1 MTGRAATPPDI
12 ALLTAIPLPGSGSG
26 AGAEAA
32 QGAPDWVQL
41 LPAGTITT
49 VDGRGPYTVRDPAG
63 LAKDSL
69 AAFAGRLPI
78 DENHATD
85 LAAPQGGP
93 SPARGWI
100 VELAARADGIW
111 GRVEWTETGLKLLA
125 DKAYRFLSPVIR
137 FRPDGAILQILRAA
151 LTNRPN
157 LRGMAAL
164 NSETTMDVQKLRAA
178 LGLKDD
184 AEEAAIVAAVT
195 SLKTSVAAQAAGLA
209 PIAKAAGLK
218 EDAAAP
224 AILAAVTTLA
234 EAGKAGEDGAKITA
248 LQAELTATATE
259 LKTLRDG
266 VARDK
271 ATAAVDKEL
280 AGLPSLTRP
289 SGATVTPP
297 ERDKDGKIALN
308 AEQRQTCKVLGIAED
323 AYQKTLAA
331 EAAAAEAAA
340 A

>member
-1 MTGRAATPPDI
+1 M
-12 ALLTAIPLPGSGSG
+12 
-26 AGAEAA
+26 
-32 QGAPDWVQL
+32 QL

-137 FRPDGAILQILRAA
+137 FAPTARSSRSSAPRSPTAPTFAA
-151 LTNRPN
+151 WPRS
-157 LRGMAAL
+157 
-164 NSETTMDVQKLRAA
+164 SETTMDVQKLRAA

-234 EAGKAGEDGAKITA
+234 EAGKAGEDADKITA